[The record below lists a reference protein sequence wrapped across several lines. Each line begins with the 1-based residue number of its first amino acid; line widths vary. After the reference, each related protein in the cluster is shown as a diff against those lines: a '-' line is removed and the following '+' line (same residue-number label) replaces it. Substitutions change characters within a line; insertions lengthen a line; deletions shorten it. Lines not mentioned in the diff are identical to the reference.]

1 MHDNVKIHKIWTLQI
16 QTSSQLTFYW
26 LIRMFENMKE
36 TFEVKENLS
45 LSRTLS
51 SFDSFILPNKPLM
64 ACYSITQWLVRV
76 HKTIVYCVTTTTKT
90 IHTKYTDGHT
100 YTRRPW
106 NPSKN
111 LKRTWLEK
119 LCLMLFWSAVLLQSI
134 ST

>member
-64 ACYSITQWLVRV
+64 AGYSITQ
-76 HKTIVYCVTTTTKT
+76 
-90 IHTKYTDGHT
+90 
-100 YTRRPW
+100 
-106 NPSKN
+106 
-111 LKRTWLEK
+111 
-119 LCLMLFWSAVLLQSI
+119 
-134 ST
+134 